1 MGVLTND
8 MTRLCGEMA
17 GLRGARRALINDLS
31 HMTRERRAAVA
42 RMQTGFR
49 RSHTEMSRKAKADLR
64 AFMSALRRT
73 VSALRREVAD
83 DIAGASRAWSG
94 KH

>member
-8 MTRLCGEMA
+8 MTRLRGEIG
-17 GLRGARRALINDLS
+17 GLRGARRALINDLL
-31 HMTRERRAAVA
+31 HRTRERRSAVVG
-42 RMQTGFR
+42 MQAGFR
-49 RSHTEMSRKAKADLR
+49 RSHAEMSRKAKADLR

-73 VSALRREVAD
+73 VSALRREVGE
-83 DIAGASRAWSG
+83 DIAGARRAWSG